1 MINLETSKSISTET
15 CIQAQEPT
23 KKTASHLPA
32 IDGLRGL
39 AAMMVVFYHCWNMHR
54 SVPFPQF
61 SLFGVTVPLYRVFTP
76 GYTGVYLFFVLSGFC
91 LAYPFFSNPERKDN
105 WPAYAM
111 NRVRRIWPPYVIS
124 FLILYAIG
132 ALLQYAQI
140 YPAEEF
146 LYEKFK
152 WIKFVKALF
161 LIRKS
166 HICNSYWTLVL
177 EWRWYLCF
185 PALLIMARRIPP
197 VFMVA
202 AVCGVSYLSQ
212 YPFLAGRLQPFAL
225 GPLFGFLPMFALG
238 IWAAHL
244 AVSKSEALP
253 LWERWL
259 VNHSLL
265 GVTVSALW
273 CLAFCPPVKQITY
286 TTTLA
291 AWGPLYFFLILAVLN
306 QPQFKQVFSSAPFVK
321 LGVISYSIYL
331 LQEPVIC
338 AGRIFIEMPGSGG
351 FGLFCTRYLLMPVLC
366 VLAGWAF

>member
-1 MINLETSKSISTET
+1 M
-15 CIQAQEPT
+15 
-23 KKTASHLPA
+23 
-32 IDGLRGL
+32 
-39 AAMMVVFYHCWNMHR
+39 
-54 SVPFPQF
+54 
-61 SLFGVTVPLYRVFTP
+61 
-76 GYTGVYLFFVLSGFC
+76 
-91 LAYPFFSNPERKDN
+91 
-105 WPAYAM
+105 
-111 NRVRRIWPPYVIS
+111 
-124 FLILYAIG
+124 ILYAIG

-140 YPAEEF
+140 YPSEEF

-166 HICNSYWTLVL
+166 HIVNSYWTLVL

-202 AVCGVSYLSQ
+202 AVCGISYLAQ
-212 YPFLAGRLQPFAL
+212 YPFLAGRLQPYAL

-244 AVSKSEALP
+244 AVRKPEALP

-265 GVTVSALW
+265 GVSVSALC
-273 CLAFCPPVKQITY
+273 CLAFCPSVKQSTY
-286 TTTLA
+286 MTSLA

-306 QPQFKQVFSSAPFVK
+306 QPRFKQIFSSAPFAK

-338 AGRIFIEMPGSGG
+338 AGRIFIERPDSGV
-351 FGLFCTRYLLMPVLC
+351 FGLFCTRYLLMPVFC
-366 VLAGWAF
+366 VLAGWAFYHIGERPFLKRPKK